1 MGIAASNAIIG
12 PRLLINE
19 PKILEDLA
27 VWKKGVFKLAMGLPK
42 WMLKDV
48 HAAREKM
55 IRAFMKWG
63 VDEEEMTFYLKKRGQ
78 MYIARGIDRRDMA
91 TANFGVWTA

>member
-12 PRLLINE
+12 PRLLANE
-19 PKILEDLA
+19 PKILDDLA

-42 WMLKDV
+42 WMVKDTY
-48 HAAREKM
+48 AAREKM

-63 VDEEEMTFYLKKRGQ
+63 VHEEEMTLYLKKRGQ
-78 MYIARGIDRRDMA
+78 MYVARGVDLRDLA
-91 TANFGVWTA
+91 ITNFGVWTA